1 MNEYTHVLQFHPD
14 SELSEHRK
22 KEIVRWVKEM
32 HENYSQMVE
41 DIIED
46 VRLHEREDEWGR
58 GGK

>member
-1 MNEYTHVLQFHPD
+1 MSYNSTRTQSYQNTE
-14 SELSEHRK
+14 RK
-22 KEIVRWVKEM
+22 RSSGGKEM